1 MNSKICILFINYI
14 VGEGN
19 KSGVQL
25 HSSWFSYELHL
36 NKGSRGCCKSLVA
49 DMFWFVMRS
58 LTQAGV
64 PSQ

>member
-1 MNSKICILFINYI
+1 MYSFFINCT

-25 HSSWFSYELHL
+25 HSSWFSHELHL
-36 NKGSRGCCKSLVA
+36 NKGSKGRCKSVIA
-49 DMFWFVMRS
+49 DMFWSVTRS
-58 LTQAGV
+58 LPQAGV